1 MERIG
6 GGKNRAWVKD
16 SSEKFEGRTE
26 TETCA
31 ARDAYVHKFLNTAPR
46 AAPCKR
52 EHAGSSSAADAVQH
66 SREARPRRGAAP
78 TVSFVEPQ
86 IHGGRLP
93 SQGGAAGPGRGH
105 IKQEEPL
112 MDACEVCHQVPA
124 VPCERCLLVVCS
136 ACGYEGNHDNEVVRL
151 RLRLNLGRQPRRG
164 HRQATLSGIV
174 RFVTTS

>member
-1 MERIG
+1 MSDVPADVRKDYLQAINPSRRAINPQPVAVSRPGKLEHQRWLAVAEVERIG

-105 IKQEEPL
+105 INP
-112 MDACEVCHQVPA
+112 
-124 VPCERCLLVVCS
+124 
-136 ACGYEGNHDNEVVRL
+136 
-151 RLRLNLGRQPRRG
+151 
-164 HRQATLSGIV
+164 
-174 RFVTTS
+174 